1 MDEMPQAEGLRAR
14 QEHGVLVARGLAEG
28 VAKIVEE
35 ATFTD
40 ALGTEFGL
48 GYKLQRLER
57 RAEES
62 FADGYGQGAKDAAK
76 GIELE
81 FTKYADLLRQGPNI
95 SGGELEKV
103 RQLLSMESN
112 KAVNEEDGE
121 ESGNRQN
128 APQWLLNDGS
138 AVSEAVSAACE
149 ALSKTSP
156 TNLEGIDALGN
167 GFWRKTLLDFYE
179 VKTPSVHAAVEKA
192 RADPKSKLPSHL
204 KSVYSDLMKIDVPK
218 SHSVR
223 QQRKVV
229 VTSIATARPTGIGC
243 N

>member
-1 MDEMPQAEGLRAR
+1 M
-14 QEHGVLVARGLAEG
+14 
-28 VAKIVEE
+28 
-35 ATFTD
+35 
-40 ALGTEFGL
+40 
-48 GYKLQRLER
+48 
-57 RAEES
+57 
-62 FADGYGQGAKDAAK
+62 
-76 GIELE
+76 E

-204 KSVYSDLMKIDVPK
+204 K
-218 SHSVR
+218 
-223 QQRKVV
+223 
-229 VTSIATARPTGIGC
+229 
-243 N
+243 